1 MQRVT
6 NNPLEEHEDKQ
17 LKRKFSNLY
26 SEIHVHGIR
35 DGALALSMLH
45 LMENELIERGYDP
58 SEIIG
63 PKVI

>member
-6 NNPLEEHEDKQ
+6 NNPLEEYGDKQ

>member
-6 NNPLEEHEDKQ
+6 NNPLEDYEDKQ

-26 SEIHVHGIR
+26 SEIHVHGLK

-45 LMENELIERGYDP
+45 LMENELIERDYDP
-58 SEIIG
+58 SEVIG

>member
-6 NNPLEEHEDKQ
+6 HNPLENYKDKQ

-26 SEIHVHGIR
+26 SEIHVHGLK

-58 SEIIG
+58 SEVVG
-63 PKVI
+63 PKII